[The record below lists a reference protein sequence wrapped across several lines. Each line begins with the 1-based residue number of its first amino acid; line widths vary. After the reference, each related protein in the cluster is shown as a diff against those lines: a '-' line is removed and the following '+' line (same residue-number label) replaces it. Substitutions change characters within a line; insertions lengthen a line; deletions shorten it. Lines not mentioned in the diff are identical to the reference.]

1 MSVQISY
8 KKQTLFG
15 FLLLLCLLSV
25 IEISMRVYDHYAPN
39 CQFIESEVFGEM
51 SFELKRQICNDNDKL
66 VWNNNPLYLI
76 PNQHFST
83 ININSHGFRG
93 DELQNNPDYRI
104 FVMGGSTA
112 FGVGATSDDATIP
125 SYLQQKISEDF
136 NKYNIEVIN
145 AGIPQAFSFTEKNL
159 IKDKLLDYDPDLLI
173 IYGGWNDIDTDYDNY
188 ERDGGDNFE
197 DQMIRKIRQTDMVT
211 LNVLMKL
218 YFSYKHDTIDVIPFD
233 SYKIKEK
240 VSLWKNSW
248 RDICEL
254 QEKYDFNTAII
265 LQPLLGTGNKS
276 LSLEEQTN
284 LLHYDSNRRNQYYG
298 LYADALNELDSTCTL
313 VQDLRNVFD
322 SHSETMYYDS
332 GHVGNKGNEII
343 AEQIYT
349 EIIPFIKE
357 HTQ

>member
-112 FGVGATSDDATIP
+112 FGVGGSVGGVVGEAEIVHREHQFRHICNKK
-125 SYLQQKISEDF
+125 YQKILT
-136 NKYNIEVIN
+136 N
-145 AGIPQAFSFTEKNL
+145 
-159 IKDKLLDYDPDLLI
+159 
-173 IYGGWNDIDTDYDNY
+173 
-188 ERDGGDNFE
+188 
-197 DQMIRKIRQTDMVT
+197 
-211 LNVLMKL
+211 
-218 YFSYKHDTIDVIPFD
+218 TI
-233 SYKIKEK
+233 S
-240 VSLWKNSW
+240 
-248 RDICEL
+248 R
-254 QEKYDFNTAII
+254 
-265 LQPLLGTGNKS
+265 
-276 LSLEEQTN
+276 
-284 LLHYDSNRRNQYYG
+284 
-298 LYADALNELDSTCTL
+298 
-313 VQDLRNVFD
+313 
-322 SHSETMYYDS
+322 
-332 GHVGNKGNEII
+332 
-343 AEQIYT
+343 
-349 EIIPFIKE
+349 
-357 HTQ
+357 